1 MIISVIGSGGKTT
14 YIRELKDKY
23 VSMNKTVLMCTT
35 THMLIE
41 EDTLVDPGYDEIMH
55 RIETYG
61 YCHAGNRCGDLKIE
75 ALDEELF
82 NQLKQVVDVILI
94 EADGSKHLPLKY
106 PNVNEP
112 VLDSDTDEVV
122 LISNLNGLNQP
133 VKDVVHR
140 YELANLDPNELVT
153 PRIMQD
159 LIRAYLKK
167 LNKPVQMLKE
177 TMSCIEKGDL
187 DARVHIDSNDEF
199 QDIGNGMNQM
209 AENLNKYVQKAYVA
223 EIRQRDA
230 ELEALKRQIQPHYLY
245 NTLDVIRMSAI
256 TNDDMLVATMIDS
269 LSGQL
274 KYLIGTTGNMVILQ
288 QEIACISNY
297 FKLIEVRYDSRFSL
311 SVEIPKELWKCRVPH
326 LIIQPVVENAVKHG
340 LRPNKGPGEVV
351 VQAKQNMDFLEITV
365 MDNGVGI
372 NKERLEEVQALL
384 KSDARIAEEDIKGMS
399 IGVKNVSDRIK
410 HLYGN
415 EYGLEIDAY
424 EGMGTI
430 VKFWLPLIW
439 EDV

>member
-1 MIISVIGSGGKTT
+1 MIISIIGSGGKTT

-159 LIRAYLKK
+159 LICAYLKK
-167 LNKPVQMLKE
+167 LNKPVKIHVNGAMDLYTRCVRALLEENVDVNIIQKE
-177 TMSCIEKGDL
+177 WFNM
-187 DARVHIDSNDEF
+187 
-199 QDIGNGMNQM
+199 
-209 AENLNKYVQKAYVA
+209 
-223 EIRQRDA
+223 
-230 ELEALKRQIQPHYLY
+230 QPKL
-245 NTLDVIRMSAI
+245 
-256 TNDDMLVATMIDS
+256 
-269 LSGQL
+269 
-274 KYLIGTTGNMVILQ
+274 VILGCGHVSQ
-288 QEIACISNY
+288 YLAKMASILELYTIVIDNRKEFANRECFPTANEIHCID
-297 FKLIEVRYDSRFSL
+297 YDQMD
-311 SVEIPKELWKCRVPH
+311 SVLPDE
-326 LIIQPVVENAVKHG
+326 ENACYVIVTRGHKDDR
-340 LRPNKGPGEVV
+340 LC
-351 VQAKQNMDFLEITV
+351 LE
-365 MDNGVGI
+365 DD
-372 NKERLEEVQALL
+372 
-384 KSDARIAEEDIKGMS
+384 S
-399 IGVKNVSDRIK
+399 
-410 HLYGN
+410 
-415 EYGLEIDAY
+415 
-424 EGMGTI
+424 
-430 VKFWLPLIW
+430 
-439 EDV
+439 

>member
-167 LNKPVQMLKE
+167 LNK
-177 TMSCIEKGDL
+177 
-187 DARVHIDSNDEF
+187 
-199 QDIGNGMNQM
+199 
-209 AENLNKYVQKAYVA
+209 
-223 EIRQRDA
+223 
-230 ELEALKRQIQPHYLY
+230 
-245 NTLDVIRMSAI
+245 
-256 TNDDMLVATMIDS
+256 
-269 LSGQL
+269 
-274 KYLIGTTGNMVILQ
+274 
-288 QEIACISNY
+288 IS
-297 FKLIEVRYDSRFSL
+297 
-311 SVEIPKELWKCRVPH
+311 
-326 LIIQPVVENAVKHG
+326 
-340 LRPNKGPGEVV
+340 
-351 VQAKQNMDFLEITV
+351 
-365 MDNGVGI
+365 
-372 NKERLEEVQALL
+372 
-384 KSDARIAEEDIKGMS
+384 
-399 IGVKNVSDRIK
+399 
-410 HLYGN
+410 
-415 EYGLEIDAY
+415 
-424 EGMGTI
+424 
-430 VKFWLPLIW
+430 
-439 EDV
+439 

>member
-1 MIISVIGSGGKTT
+1 MIISIIGSGGKTT

-112 VLDSDTDEVV
+112 VLNSDTDEVV

-230 ELEALKRQIQPHYLY
+230 ELEA
-245 NTLDVIRMSAI
+245 LDVIRMSAI

-384 KSDARIAEEDIKGMS
+384 KSDARVAEEDIKGMS

-430 VKFWLPLIW
+430 VKYWLPLIW